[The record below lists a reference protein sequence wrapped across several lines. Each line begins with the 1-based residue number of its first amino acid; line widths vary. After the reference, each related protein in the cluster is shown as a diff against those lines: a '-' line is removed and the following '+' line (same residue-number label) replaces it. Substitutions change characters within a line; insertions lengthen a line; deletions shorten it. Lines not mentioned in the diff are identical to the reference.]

1 MIKLVHATWVAD
13 SKVAL
18 AFSDGTEGT
27 YDFADL
33 LARDTA
39 LTRPLRNE
47 DAFKGFFLELGALCW
62 PNGLEFSGA
71 SLHQDLKRQGKLR
84 QGVATA

>member
-1 MIKLVHATWVAD
+1 MIKLVHAKWVAG
-13 SKVAL
+13 SKLAL
-18 AFSDGTEGT
+18 AFSDCTGGT

-33 LARDTA
+33 LAKDTV
-39 LTRPLRNE
+39 LTRPLRKE

-71 SLHQDLKRQGKLR
+71 SLHQDLKQQGKLR
-84 QGVATA
+84 QVVAMA